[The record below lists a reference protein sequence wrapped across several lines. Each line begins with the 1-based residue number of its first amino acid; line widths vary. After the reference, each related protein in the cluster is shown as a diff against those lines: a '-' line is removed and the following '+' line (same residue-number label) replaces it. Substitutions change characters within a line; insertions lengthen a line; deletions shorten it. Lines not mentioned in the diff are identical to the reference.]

1 MQSNT
6 ILLGHG
12 SGGKLSH
19 DLIDQLIVPR
29 FANPTLEGLGDSAI
43 LDLPGTRL
51 AFTTDSYVVQPIQF
65 PGGDIGKLAVCGT
78 VNDLAVA
85 GATPLYLSCG
95 LILEEGL
102 DQEILEAVLD
112 SMQQTASAA
121 GVHIVTG
128 DTKVVDRGSADRIFI
143 NTAGIGIVDP
153 ACNLGFHQILPGD
166 KILLS
171 GTIGDHGVA
180 VLAKREG
187 IGFESTIQSDCAPLN
202 GLIESVL
209 SVGDG
214 IRFLRDPTRGGIAST
229 LKEIALSTGHHVW
242 ADEGEIPVSP
252 PVRAACEL
260 LGLDPIYIANEG
272 KVLAVVASE
281 DADSV
286 LEAMRQHPLGQQACI
301 IGEIREQPAEQVHFR
316 TSIGGTRIVD
326 MLVGDQLPRIC

>member
-1 MQSNT
+1 MQANT

-19 DLIDQLIVPR
+19 DLIDKLIVPR
-29 FANPTLEGLGDSAI
+29 FANPTLERLGDSA
-43 LDLPGTRL
+43 LLNLPGTRL

-102 DQEILEAVLD
+102 DQEILELVLD
-112 SMQQTASAA
+112 SMQQTALAA
-121 GVHIVTG
+121 GVEIVTG
-128 DTKVVDRGSADRIFI
+128 DTKVVEHGSADGIFI
-143 NTAGIGIVDP
+143 NTAGIGIMDP
-153 ACNLGFHQILPGD
+153 ACDLGAHQIQPGD
-166 KILLS
+166 KLLLS
-171 GTIGDHGVA
+171 GTIGDHGIA

-187 IGFESTIQSDCAPLN
+187 IGFESTVQSDCAPLN
-202 GLIESVL
+202 TLIASMLEAA
-209 SVGDG
+209 DG

-242 ADEGEIPVSP
+242 ADEGVIPVSP

-260 LGLDPIYIANEG
+260 LGLDPVYIANEG
-272 KVLAVVASE
+272 KVLAVVAPE
-281 DADSV
+281 DTRGV
-286 LEAMRQHPLGQQACI
+286 LEVMRQHPLGKQASI
-301 IGEIREQPAEQVHFR
+301 IGEIREQPAGKVLFR
-316 TSIGGTRIVD
+316 TGIGGTRIVD
-326 MLVGDQLPRIC
+326 MLVGNQLPRIC